1 MEGNPMRRGRR
12 EFLRLL
18 VGAAS
23 WPVVGCGPGDEATPQ
38 DRARLADQRRL
49 EAGRSG
55 QGPYGD
61 LRFQGYRGL
70 ARLPW
75 FELDPNGNLRLAVE
89 IPPAFD
95 VHAHLGMALLFAPE
109 LDLAERTERVQ
120 HLLDCD
126 ADPACELDLDVYVN
140 TNFGESAFGSLRW
153 QLARQFLWGNDAAA
167 THTIPNLLGEMD
179 RMGVA
184 GAAILP
190 IAFGLPFGDDLTD
203 RWMDAIQETGAGERL
218 LPGCSVHPRDPDW
231 RDQLAHYV
239 RRGARVLKFH
249 PAGQRCFPDAP
260 EAMEIFAECERLSL
274 PVVFHAGRAGIEPE
288 AGMNYNLMR
297 HYAEPLTSFPRLP
310 FVLGHAGA
318 RDVAEAAPLAIQHE
332 NVWLGT
338 HGQSVTSIHELL
350 DSVGPDK
357 LLFGSDWPWYHL
369 GASLAKLL
377 IVTEG
382 KPEARRLILEE
393 NAARV
398 LGREP
403 ARAHV

>member
-1 MEGNPMRRGRR
+1 
-12 EFLRLL
+12 
-18 VGAAS
+18 
-23 WPVVGCGPGDEATPQ
+23 
-38 DRARLADQRRL
+38 
-49 EAGRSG
+49 
-55 QGPYGD
+55 
-61 LRFQGYRGL
+61 
-70 ARLPW
+70 
-75 FELDPNGNLRLAVE
+75 
-89 IPPAFD
+89 
-95 VHAHLGMALLFAPE
+95 
-109 LDLAERTERVQ
+109 
-120 HLLDCD
+120 
-126 ADPACELDLDVYVN
+126 
-140 TNFGESAFGSLRW
+140 
-153 QLARQFLWGNDAAA
+153 
-167 THTIPNLLGEMD
+167 
-179 RMGVA
+179 
-184 GAAILP
+184 
-190 IAFGLPFGDDLTD
+190 
-203 RWMDAIQETGAGERL
+203 
-218 LPGCSVHPRDPDW
+218 
-231 RDQLAHYV
+231 
-239 RRGARVLKFH
+239 
-249 PAGQRCFPDAP
+249 
-260 EAMEIFAECERLSL
+260 MEIFAECERLSL

-398 LGREP
+398 LSREP
-403 ARAHV
+403 ARANV